1 MPLRLFGGFHFTDN
15 AGEPVNLPTRHTGL
29 VLAGLALSGR
39 NGVSRNMLA
48 SWIWPDRGVAQARSS
63 LRQALAAIRK
73 ALPDCFQQ
81 GSVAG
86 TAEHLQLICD
96 TPDVDIFAFEQAAE
110 SHDLAKQLHAL
121 MLYCGP
127 LLDGINLTEPLEQLV
142 LPQREHFRSM
152 ALQLLDTLSQD
163 AEIARE
169 QAQTLEAVAAIILQS
184 DPAAE
189 SAHRGLI
196 RIRLSQGQTVEAQR
210 QMEICRNAVNEI
222 YGTDPAVE
230 TVSLLERTTNHARG
244 QKRDSSL
251 VNNAEKSSNLFSNPA
266 LLVMEFENLSGD
278 PNKRYFARGI
288 ADDIAMA
295 LAYWRWFPVISPNAV
310 SAVSGKPLDIRDA
323 ADQVDAQYVLTGS
336 VRQSGSQ
343 ARIIVQLTEASTGH
357 TLWSERFDREM
368 DDVFSVQDE
377 ISENVVARV
386 EPFLQ
391 AAEFERLG
399 YKRADK
405 FTAWDYLLQATQAD
419 LDGGPGYGTQEANLK
434 VRALLQKVFDAGSP
448 PAAAYAMLARS
459 HWKDAIMG
467 WSGDREYSLRQ
478 ALDVSGE
485 GIRTDPND
493 WTCRGIHGLAY
504 LFGYHKADVAIEHAR
519 EAVRLN
525 PSAPLARHCFGC
537 ALEFNGY
544 PEQALEHLNS
554 VFRLDPNFAGKAAVT
569 ADITM
574 CHLVLKQ
581 FREAAQWA
589 ARCRALAPEYVR
601 GLHRVVAALA
611 FADRLNEA
619 SDALSDLLRLQPD
632 LSVDYIEHTYPFV
645 DPSYRHV
652 LIEGLRR
659 AGWNA

>member
-1 MPLRLFGGFHFTDN
+1 MPLRLFGGFHLSDN
-15 AGEPVNLPTRHTGL
+15 AGKPVDLPTRQTGL

-39 NGVSRNMLA
+39 NGISRNMLA
-48 SWIWPDRGVAQARSS
+48 SWIWPDRGDSQSRSS

-73 ALPDCFQQ
+73 ALPNSFQK
-81 GSVAG
+81 GAIAG
-86 TAEHLQLICD
+86 KADHLQLVCD
-96 TPDVDIFAFEQAAE
+96 VSDIDIFAFEKAAH
-110 SHDLAKQLHAL
+110 SNDPADHLKAL
-121 MLYCGP
+121 SLCSGP

-142 LPQREHFRSM
+142 LPQREHFRSI
-152 ALQLLDTLSQD
+152 ALKLIDTLSQD
-163 AEIARE
+163 AEIARA
-169 QAQTLEAVAAIILQS
+169 QAQTIEAISAIILQS

-196 RIRLSQGQTVEAQR
+196 RIRLSQGQIAEAQR
-210 QMEICRNAVNEI
+210 QLEICRNAVKET

-230 TVSLLERTTNHARG
+230 TLALLEATSKHATGR
-244 QKRDSSL
+244 KRDSSL
-251 VNNAEKSSNLFSNPA
+251 INNADKSSNLFSNPA

-288 ADDIAMA
+288 ADDIAIA

-310 SAVSGKPLDIRDA
+310 SIGSGKPLDIRDA

-336 VRQSGSQ
+336 VRHSSSQ
-343 ARIIVQLTEASTGH
+343 ARISVQLTEASTGR

-368 DDVFSVQDE
+368 NDVFTVQDE

-386 EPFLQ
+386 EPHLQ
-391 AAEFERLG
+391 AAEVERLV

-448 PAAAYAMLARS
+448 PATAFAMLARS

-544 PEQALEHLNS
+544 PDQALEHLNS

-581 FREAAQWA
+581 FPEAAQWA

-611 FADRLNEA
+611 FADRLEEA
-619 SDALSDLLRLQPD
+619 SDALAELLRLQPD

-645 DPSYRHV
+645 DPSYRQV